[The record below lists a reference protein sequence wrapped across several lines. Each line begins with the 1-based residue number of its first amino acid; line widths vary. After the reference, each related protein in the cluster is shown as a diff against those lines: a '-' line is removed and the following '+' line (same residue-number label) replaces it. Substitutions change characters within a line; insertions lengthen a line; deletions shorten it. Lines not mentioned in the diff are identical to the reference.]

1 MKNILLAVFAALAAT
16 GVGAQ
21 EPFTGQQPSDKK
33 LATTVFIMGHS
44 PRADEI
50 KKEASAYFRRTFSD
64 GFQQVQAPRFLLT
77 DPKAKAMFSIGGFV
91 NFRVGYDLA
100 NVIPS
105 LDFVTYEIPMETTPF
120 NRQRLLMDASTSRL
134 FFKSVVRTAHGP
146 LEAYIEADFRGGNY
160 NLRLREAYLSFF
172 GFTLG
177 KTVTTFSDQAAT
189 FNTIDFEGPNGYI
202 YERNLMF
209 RYKYE
214 SKGGFSMA
222 IAAEFPVVNAT
233 YNSPLSEPI
242 YQRVPD
248 IPLYVQYAWDGG
260 RSHIRASG
268 LLRNMY
274 YRDVSLGKTVDE
286 LGWGAQ
292 LSGRFMLGRAVGLY
306 GQVVYGKGLGSY
318 IQDLQGTGSDLA
330 PLKDMPYEL
339 ISVEQMG
346 WLAGIQINL
355 TKRMPLTLG
364 YSQVTVFDTQ
374 GLFKPTDYRIGQYA
388 VGNLFYNFSS
398 MWSVGVEYLYG
409 RRTNFDG
416 VLGESHRV
424 QMAVQMNF

>member
-1 MKNILLAVFAALAAT
+1 MKNILLAAFAALAAT
-16 GVGAQ
+16 GVAAQ
-21 EPFTGQQPSDKK
+21 EQNVDQQPSDKK
-33 LATTVFIMGHS
+33 PTTTVFILGHS
-44 PRADEI
+44 PRPDEI
-50 KKEASAYFRRTFSD
+50 KKEAAAYFRRTFND

-100 NVIPS
+100 NVIPN

-146 LEAYIEADFRGGNY
+146 LEAYIETDFRGGNY
-160 NLRLREAYLSFF
+160 NLRLREAYVSFY

-189 FNTIDFEGPNGYI
+189 FNTIDFEGPNGYV
-202 YERNLMF
+202 YERNLML

-214 SKGGFSMA
+214 AKSGFSMA

-233 YNSPLSEPI
+233 YNEPLSEPI

-274 YRDVSLGKTVDE
+274 YRDVALGKTFDE

-292 LSGRFMLGRAVGLY
+292 LSGRFMLGRSVGLY
-306 GQVVYGKGLGSY
+306 GQIVYGEGLGSY
-318 IQDLQGTGSDLA
+318 IQDIQGTGSDMF
-330 PLKDMPYEL
+330 PRKDMPCEL
-339 ISVEQMG
+339 APVAQMG

-374 GLFKPTDYRIGQYA
+374 GLLKPTDYRIGQYA

-398 MWSVGVEYLYG
+398 MWSLGVEYLYG

-416 VLGESHRV
+416 VLGQSHRV